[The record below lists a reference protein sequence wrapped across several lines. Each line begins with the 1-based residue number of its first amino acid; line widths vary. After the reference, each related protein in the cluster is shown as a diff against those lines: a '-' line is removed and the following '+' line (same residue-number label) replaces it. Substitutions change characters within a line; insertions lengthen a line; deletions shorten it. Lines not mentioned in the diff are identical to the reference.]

1 MGALLYDNRMQ
12 ANAPNTTVTVSET
25 LSETQA
31 PASVTGQAIHIANVS
46 KSWSST
52 KAVDGVS
59 IDVPAGTFTVLLGPS
74 GCGKSTTL
82 RIIAGLEYADSGSVH
97 IGDNDVTD
105 PPPVKRNL
113 AMVFQS
119 YALFPHLN
127 VAENIL
133 FGLKVR
139 RVNKAEQND
148 RLQRTAAML
157 GLTDYLRRK
166 PAQLSGGQQ
175 QRVALG
181 RAIIA
186 EKPVCLMDEPLSN
199 LDAKLRNS
207 MRSEIRDLQQ
217 KLGFSMVYVTHDQAE
232 AITMADQVVVM
243 REGQVEQAGTPREI
257 YERPATSFV
266 AGFIGTPPMNLID
279 CTTLCEQMSR
289 EQLPAEYTSAENQT
303 ALQQLQNNTLGVRPE
318 NIRIADT
325 GLDVT
330 VVHVEYMGAD
340 LLVECRIGKAKGA
353 RSVTAGAVTPDTITA
368 SAATTDNGDNANNS
382 EPVGHGKSTLLARV
396 NGAHRVQAGQQVKL
410 QWSADAVH
418 FFSSASRQRVDTPPA
433 ELLQIINQ
441 LVLPDRLS

>member
-1 MGALLYDNRMQ
+1 MIIHMQ
-12 ANAPNTTVTVSET
+12 ADASTVITEDIH
-25 LSETQA
+25 A
-31 PASVTGQAIHIANVS
+31 PASVTGQAIRIANVT
-46 KSWSST
+46 KAWGDT
-52 KAVDGVS
+52 KAVDSVS
-59 IDVPAGTFTVLLGPS
+59 IEVPAGTFTVLLGPS

-82 RIIAGLEYADSGSVH
+82 RIIAGLEYADSGTVH
-97 IGDNDVTD
+97 IGDHNVTD
-105 PPPVKRNL
+105 TPPVKRNL

-139 RVNKAEQND
+139 RVDKAEQND

-157 GLTDYLRRK
+157 GLSDYLHRK

-243 REGQVEQAGTPREI
+243 REGRVEQAGTPREI
-257 YERPATSFV
+257 YEHPATSFV

-279 CTTLCEQMSR
+279 CT
-289 EQLPAEYTSAENQT
+289 
-303 ALQQLQNNTLGVRPE
+303 ALGNSGNLQGHVLGVRPE
-318 NIRIADT
+318 NIRITNDA
-325 GLDVT
+325 GLSVT
-330 VVHVEYMGAD
+330 VSHVEYMGAD
-340 LLVECRIGKAKGA
+340 LLVECRIG
-353 RSVTAGAVTPDTITA
+353 STESTTADT
-368 SAATTDNGDNANNS
+368 
-382 EPVGHGKSTLLARV
+382 EEQVGHGKSTLLARV
-396 NGAHRVQAGQQVKL
+396 SGAHRVQPGQQVKL
-410 QWSADAVH
+410 HWDTSAMH
-418 FFSSASRQRVDTPPA
+418 FFSTETRRRVDTAPTG
-433 ELLQIINQ
+433 LMQVLNQI
-441 LVLPDRLS
+441 LHTA